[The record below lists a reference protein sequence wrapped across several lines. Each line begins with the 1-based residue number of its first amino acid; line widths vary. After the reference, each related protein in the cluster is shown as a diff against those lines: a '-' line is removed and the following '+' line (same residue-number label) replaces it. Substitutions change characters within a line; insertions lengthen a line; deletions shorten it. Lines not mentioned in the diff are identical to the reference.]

1 MNLVFDF
8 GNTYQKV
15 AVVADGEILYLTSK
29 PCIELQQIK
38 EICEQYQIKNVIL
51 SSVIHHNEEI
61 DNYLSTNYNFIRF
74 SSNTSV
80 PVKNNYKTTS
90 SLGSDRLACAVAAH
104 HFFNEDD
111 VLILQLGTCITSDFI
126 TKDGVY
132 EGGSISPGFDMRFT
146 SLHHFSAKLPLVEY
160 KDIDFIIGSSTE
172 ESILSGVINGIMAE
186 CNYIIEQYRN
196 TYPHLKIILTGGNV
210 KKVEGTIKG
219 KILAFPHLVISGL
232 DLILNYNVKK

>member
-8 GNTYQKV
+8 GNTCQKA
-15 AVVADGEILYLTSK
+15 AVVADGDILYLASEV
-29 PCIELQQIK
+29 CIELKHIK

-51 SSVIHHNEEI
+51 SSVVHHNKEI
-61 DNYLSTNYNFIRF
+61 DDYLSANYNFIRF
-74 SSNTSV
+74 SCETPV
-80 PVKNNYKTTS
+80 PVANNYQTIG

-104 HFFNEDD
+104 HFFNEED
-111 VLILQLGTCITSDFI
+111 VLVLQLGTCITSDFI

-132 EGGSISPGFDMRFT
+132 EGGSISPGLDMRFAA
-146 SLHHFSAKLPLVEY
+146 LHHFSAKLPLVEY

-172 ESILSGVINGIMAE
+172 KSILSGVINGITAE
-186 CNYIIEQYRN
+186 CNYIIEQYN
-196 TYPHLKIILTGGNV
+196 NKYPQLKVILTGGNV
-210 KKVEGTIKG
+210 KKIEGTIKG